1 MQLMNIR
8 YKVIEDFIK
17 EDFPIMMVDWVRN
30 TSDLRYRMDFDE
42 EEFTGHQIYKD
53 GQKEL
58 TIVEYGEVGAIAAL
72 CRDKDVLG
80 VEWELSVVF
89 KPSTHELF
97 IRMTNSKTT
106 EDGKFMINF
115 RKPDLIDE
123 LVDLRILDMDY
134 DVPMMYESHT
144 VKKNGTAEFLSVLNR
159 NARFTLPVIYVSVG
173 PYSMYGADPEK
184 LASIYAGMAHVFA
197 QDHRDCFEELI
208 NGTDKLVPK
217 NGEVAIYYPNENIRE
232 AHFPFN
238 KYDEASME
246 KAISKAIHF
255 FYHNQSFGPLTTY
268 EEIAARAIAIRNSN
282 LKMENNEIN
291 LENLRVK
298 NENNEIVEAFDEDLK
313 KSDEEL
319 ARLKKRLQELETE
332 NEILR
337 RRVETIDKEPIL
349 FYGAEKELYVGEIKE
364 ILTDVLAN
372 NVIVP
377 EGSRR
382 EHVIKDLIAANIVEP
397 TIRDRH
403 EKVKK
408 TLSNYRDMTP
418 EIRRALEEI
427 GFDITSDGKHHKLI
441 YRGDARYQ
449 ISISKTSSDFR
460 SGMNAAAYITKN
472 MM

>member
-8 YKVIEDFIK
+8 YKTVEEFTK

-30 TSDLRYRMDFDE
+30 TNDLRYRMDFEE
-42 EEFTGHQIYKD
+42 EEFTGYQIYRY

-58 TIVEYGEVGAIAAL
+58 IIVEHAEVGAIAAL
-72 CRDKDVLG
+72 CKDQDVLG

-89 KPSTHELF
+89 KPATHELF

-134 DVPMMYESHT
+134 DIPMLYESHT
-144 VKKNGTAEFLSVLNR
+144 VRKNGTAEFLSVLNR
-159 NARFTLPVIYVSVG
+159 NARFTLPVIYVSIG

-197 QDHRDCFEELI
+197 QDHKDCFDELI
-208 NGTDKLVPK
+208 NGTDRLVPK
-217 NGEVAIYYPNENIRE
+217 NGEIAIYYPNENIKE
-232 AHFPFN
+232 AHFSFN
-238 KYDEASME
+238 KYDEQAME

-291 LENLRVK
+291 LENQRVK
-298 NENNEIVEAFDEDLK
+298 NENTEIVETFDEDLR

-319 ARLKKRLQELETE
+319 KRLRKRMQELETE

-349 FYGAEKELYVGEIKE
+349 YYGAERELY
-364 ILTDVLAN
+364 
-372 NVIVP
+372 
-377 EGSRR
+377 
-382 EHVIKDLIAANIVEP
+382 
-397 TIRDRH
+397 
-403 EKVKK
+403 
-408 TLSNYRDMTP
+408 
-418 EIRRALEEI
+418 
-427 GFDITSDGKHHKLI
+427 
-441 YRGDARYQ
+441 
-449 ISISKTSSDFR
+449 
-460 SGMNAAAYITKN
+460 
-472 MM
+472 